1 MPGFTRKSVY
11 HLWHA
16 ESSKKWKRDP
26 DELKS
31 AKILIDEA
39 SKAKGLYRVESIQL
53 HNEPGFTAIAFSL
66 PEVLLKFGPKICE
79 ISLDSACAYDVF
91 NFITTIN

>member
-1 MPGFTRKSVY
+1 MY

-39 SKAKGLYRVESIQL
+39 SKEKGLYRVESIQL
-53 HNEPGFTAIAFSL
+53 HDEPGFNAIAFSL
-66 PEVLLKFGPKICE
+66 PEVLLKFGPKIRE
-79 ISLDSACAYDVF
+79 ISLDSVCAYDIF
-91 NFITTIN
+91 NLIAIIN